1 MRYFCRFSLLHD
13 THLIAES
20 HKARAACLYIIG
32 LFSAAGFMSNRRY
45 GYFPQF
51 LVEYTVFFRMN
62 RFRTVRYCNF
72 FFGGGFFHL

>member
-1 MRYFCRFSLLHD
+1 MAYVCRFSLLHD

-20 HKARAACLYIIG
+20 LKACAACLYIIG

-51 LVEYTVFFRMN
+51 PIEYT
-62 RFRTVRYCNF
+62 
-72 FFGGGFFHL
+72 GFF